1 MPEERIPK
9 LIMDWIP
16 RRRRKRER
24 PKKNVDGSSTSS
36 YNNKKLRTRSMEKKR
51 GMAFG
56 FQKTATA
63 VKKTG

>member
-1 MPEERIPK
+1 
-9 LIMDWIP
+9 MDWIP